1 MSEECAI
8 CYQSMTGRATCTLSC
23 NHSFCLTCMI
33 TLNSRNQNACPMCR
47 ASIFQEEEQQNISTQ
62 TREIETNNIETNN
75 IETNNTNDN
84 NRIEEQF
91 NNYVEDNMNR
101 FRNRLTNDD
110 DYQLWL
116 DRFIHSLTTNTQLN
130 ELLNNHTTS
139 TNDISNVSAHE
150 NPISTLLD
158 PILINS

>member
-1 MSEECAI
+1 
-8 CYQSMTGRATCTLSC
+8 
-23 NHSFCLTCMI
+23 
-33 TLNSRNQNACPMCR
+33 
-47 ASIFQEEEQQNISTQ
+47 
-62 TREIETNNIETNN
+62 
-75 IETNNTNDN
+75 
-84 NRIEEQF
+84 
-91 NNYVEDNMNR
+91 MNR

>member
-75 IETNNTNDN
+75 TNDN

-116 DRFIHSLTTNTQLN
+116 DRFIHSLITNTELN
-130 ELLNNHTTS
+130 EFLNNHTIS
-139 TNDISNVSAHE
+139 TNHISNVLAHE

>member
-62 TREIETNNIETNN
+62 TREIETNN